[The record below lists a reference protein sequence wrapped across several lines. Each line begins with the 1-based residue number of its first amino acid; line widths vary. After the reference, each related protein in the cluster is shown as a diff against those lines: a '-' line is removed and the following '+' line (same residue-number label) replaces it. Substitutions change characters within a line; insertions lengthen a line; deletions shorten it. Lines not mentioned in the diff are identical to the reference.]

1 MAISPYSAV
10 SGRHSYLRSKLKGK
24 QKLKAGEA
32 SRAIQMGDMTRMLR
46 TDIKESGEAARR
58 ALDVPWEREQDFSMD
73 NLLLGGLGLGANIL
87 SYRFPIAGGILSAG
101 VAGTRAYD
109 DMKSQ
114 AAHNVKIAENALAA
128 SFLEGGGAERWKN
141 TFLGGS
147 AQDFET
153 KTKTV
158 YEDILSGAK
167 TQEADKDA
175 MKQIA
180 LEHAGKM
187 ALQTIV
193 TAQLTKGITKGIG
206 KGFEKLRAVKGGDAL
221 AKTLETTGATMSDVR
236 AVGKKARMSIAGAE
250 KAGIAPMKLES
261 FKAPG
266 ADLSQFTA
274 MEQSLIEGLS
284 VDQLAALNQGF
295 PMPLIEMLLKD
306 LPGKGGWGQ
315 TGMATAL
322 KQPMLNIDQSKAR
335 VQQIMSLLGSGIT
348 AGEDF
353 SELLKAYKGRNK

>member
-24 QKLKAGEA
+24 QKLQAGEA
-32 SRAIQMGDMTRMLR
+32 STAIQMGDMPRMLR
-46 TDIKESGEAARR
+46 TDIKESGAAARR

-128 SFLEGGGAERWKN
+128 SFLEGGGAERWQN

-187 ALQTIV
+187 ALQCIV

-236 AVGKKARMSIAGAE
+236 GLGKKARMSLG
-250 KAGIAPMKLES
+250 KQGIDPIKLES

-284 VDQLAALNQGF
+284 VDQLAALNQGY

-335 VQQIMSLLGSGIT
+335 VQQIMSLLGSGVT